1 MGLQCV
7 NSLWIW
13 KTTSPLYSFQVR
25 DGMELKN
32 PDGTRPP
39 NCARHIV
46 SYFVNFGRRLN
57 IQHSREQGERKVR
70 AS

>member
-1 MGLQCV
+1 
-7 NSLWIW
+7 
-13 KTTSPLYSFQVR
+13 
-25 DGMELKN
+25 MELKN